1 MTIPYDAIHALKA
14 EIENNIEAA
23 VNASQADFAA
33 TLNTISR
40 QTSPIYD
47 FLNNEELWSDEI
59 DWDIREALC
68 KECFVAVENGLHVFC
83 DALIAKAN
91 ASDAFMQLLHE
102 HMAHTEQDYR
112 YYLFA
117 NMSDENTFSMLLD
130 SLTQQLEVE
139 DHDYRSAWLPT
150 LRSWTQKAEYAERAT
165 EFLTSSFQRHFEYAK
180 KARSEKLKSYGFTP
194 SLYHE
199 TNNGLVGALAME
211 FTRYSIPNANDILL
225 DVLKIVSDD
234 DASYGL
240 NCKTGPVAIALS
252 LCGYAGDVSVLE
264 SFLESF
270 EWRYEGAQFVMETR
284 YALWMINRDADG
296 AAAFLANPENT
307 KNLSYAACA
316 IADLDAK
323 QYLPL
328 VEQRCADIDKPVAKE
343 AFKETITRL
352 RDQTSAP
359 APSERMIY
367 LFGETDR
374 TVVLLGGDYSGEFYS
389 RAKAASLGEAIIDFT
404 EEDDDSADIF

>member
-1 MTIPYDAIHALKA
+1 MMIPYDAIHALKG
-14 EIENNIEAA
+14 EIESNIEAA
-23 VNASQADFAA
+23 VNAFQTDFAA
-33 TLNTISR
+33 TLTTISR

-47 FLNNEELWSDEI
+47 FLNNDELWTDDI
-59 DWDIREALC
+59 DWDIRAELS
-68 KECFVAVENGLHVFC
+68 KECFTAVENGLHAFC
-83 DALIAKAN
+83 DTLIARAN
-91 ASDAFMQLLHE
+91 ASETFMQSLHE
-102 HMAHTEQDYR
+102 HMAETERDYR

-117 NMSDENTFSMLLD
+117 NMSDETTFSMLLD
-130 SLTQQLEVE
+130 KLTQQLEVE
-139 DHDYRSAWLPT
+139 DHDYSSGWLPT
-150 LRSWTQKAEYAERAT
+150 LHGWGRKAEYAGRVTA
-165 EFLTSSFQRHFEYAK
+165 FLESSFERHFEYAK
-180 KARSEKLKSYGFTP
+180 RVRSEKLNSYGFTP

-199 TNNGLVGALAME
+199 TNKGLVGALAMAY
-211 FTRYSIPNANDILL
+211 TRHHIPNATDILL
-225 DVLKIVSDD
+225 GVLRKVSDD
-234 DASYGL
+234 EASYGL

-284 YALWMINRDADG
+284 YALWMIKRDADG
-296 AAAFLANPENT
+296 AAAFLGNPENT

-328 VEQRCADIDKPVAKE
+328 VEQRFADIDKPVAKE
-343 AFKETITRL
+343 VFKETITRL

-359 APSERMIY
+359 APSDRMIY

-374 TVVLLGGDYSGEFYS
+374 TEVLLGGDYSGEFYS
-389 RAKAASLGEAIIDFT
+389 RAKAASLDSAIIDFT